1 METQMSQTV
10 AHTLVDVLQK
20 IGVTHIFGLI
30 ADSLNPIGDAVRHS
44 KIEWIGVRHEEGAA
58 LAAAGQAKLT
68 GRLGVCCGSTGPGS
82 THLVAGLYEAC
93 RDHAPVLALSG
104 QMPRQLQGLDY
115 FQATDPDLLFRDV
128 SLYTE
133 TISSPAQAPAVI
145 HQAIATAYAGRGVAH
160 LTLPVD
166 VLTART
172 EGSVA
177 SVATLK
183 PRPEIFASEA
193 DIAEMA
199 RRIDEAGTIVIMC
212 GAGCHGAAEE
222 LRALSDRLKAPL
234 IHSVKGKDIMPYDD
248 PRWMGGIGMIGTKA
262 DYHAVMHCDLFL
274 MLGTDYPYSEFL
286 PRKGAVIQVDER
298 ARVIGRRAPTEFGVI
313 GSVRPTV
320 KSLLDKAKPK
330 SDSRFFEIVTAQRK
344 KWDEML
350 DKQSDP
356 ARSKDRIHP
365 QAVARAVSDLA
376 ARDAVFAI
384 DTGLNTLWSG
394 NWIRQSGEQRII
406 GSFNNG
412 AVGTALG
419 QANGIQALDRSR
431 QVIALCGDGGF
442 NMLMCEFLTAV
453 HHKLPVKAV
462 VYNNSS
468 LGLITLEA
476 EGMGMPAWK
485 KAIDFPNPD
494 YATLARACGAT
505 GFKAEKPGE
514 LHDAIRKALNA
525 NGPAIVDCVVSAD
538 ELPNLPHIELERIEN
553 FAKAKIKETI
563 LAFTGE

>member
-1 METQMSQTV
+1 MQMSQTV
-10 AHTLVDVLQK
+10 AHTLVDVLEK
-20 IGVTHIFGLI
+20 IGVKQIFGLI
-30 ADSLNPIGDAVRHS
+30 GDSLNPIGDAVRHS
-44 KIEWIGVRHEEGAA
+44 NIEWIGVRHEEGAA

-68 GRLGVCCGSTGPGS
+68 GRLGVCCGTTGPGS
-82 THLVAGLYEAC
+82 THLVAGLYEAS

-104 QMPRQLQGLDY
+104 QMPRQLQGIDY
-115 FQATDPDLLFRDV
+115 FQATNPDLLFRDV

-145 HQAIATAYAGRGVAH
+145 HQAIAAAYAGRGVAH
-160 LTLPVD
+160 LTLPMD
-166 VLTART
+166 VLTASVD
-172 EGSVA
+172 GSVA

-193 DIAEMA
+193 DIAQIA
-199 RRIDEAGTIVIMC
+199 HRIDEAGSIVIMC

-222 LRALSDRLKAPL
+222 LRSLSDRLKAPL

-262 DYHAVMHCDLFL
+262 DFHAVMHCDLFL
-274 MLGTDYPYSEFL
+274 MLGTDYPYSDFL
-286 PRKGAVIQVDER
+286 PRKAVVIQVDER
-298 ARVIGRRAPTEFGVI
+298 ARVIGRRAPTELGVI

-320 KSLLDKAKPK
+320 KSLLDQVKSK
-330 SDSRFFEIVTAQRK
+330 SDGRFFETVTAQRK

-376 ARDAVFAI
+376 ARDAVFVI

-394 NWIRQSGEQRII
+394 NWIRQSGQQQII

-453 HHKLPVKAV
+453 QHKLPVKAV
-462 VYNNSS
+462 VYDNSS

-476 EGMGMPAWK
+476 ESIGVPAWK

-494 YATLARACGAT
+494 YVALARACGAV

-514 LHDAIRKALNA
+514 LREAISQALKAD
-525 NGPAIVDCVVSAD
+525 GPAIIDCVVGAD
-538 ELPNLPHIELERIEN
+538 ELPNIPHLELKMVDN
-553 FAKAKIKETI
+553 FAKAKVKEAI
-563 LAFTGE
+563 LAVTGG

>member
-1 METQMSQTV
+1 MVQTV
-10 AHTLVDVLQK
+10 AGTLVDTLEK
-20 IGVTHIFGLI
+20 IGVKQIFGLI
-30 ADSLNPIGDAVRHS
+30 GDSLNTIGDAVRHS
-44 KIEWIGVRHEEGAA
+44 EIEWIGVRHEEGAA

-68 GRLGVCCGSTGPGS
+68 GRLGVCCGTTGPGS
-82 THLVAGLYEAC
+82 THLVAGLYEAN

-104 QMPRQLQGLDY
+104 DMPRKLQGTDY
-115 FQATDPDLLFRDV
+115 FQATDPNLLFRDV
-128 SLYTE
+128 SLYTA
-133 TISSPAQAPAVI
+133 TISSAAQAPAVI

-160 LTLPVD
+160 LTLPQD
-166 VLTART
+166 VIGGKSDGAVT
-172 EGSVA
+172 

-183 PRPEIFASEA
+183 PRPEIFADDA
-193 DIAEMA
+193 DIAEIA
-199 RRIDEAGTIVIMC
+199 RRLDEAGSIVIMC

-262 DYHAVMHCDLFL
+262 DYKAIMDCDLLL

-286 PRKGAVIQVDER
+286 PQKSTVIQVDER
-298 ARVIGRRAPTEFGVI
+298 ARVLGRRTTTGLGVV

-320 KSLLDKAKPK
+320 KSLLKLVKPK
-330 SDSRFFEIVTAQRK
+330 SDRQFFDRVAERRRT
-344 KWDEML
+344 WDEML
-350 DKQSDP
+350 DKQCDL

-376 ARDAVFAI
+376 ARDAVFVF

-431 QVIALCGDGGF
+431 QVIAMCGDGGF

-453 HHKLPVKAV
+453 QHKLPVKAV
-462 VYNNSS
+462 IYNNSA

-476 EGMGMPAWK
+476 EGIGVPAWK

-494 YATLARACGAT
+494 FAALARDCGGT

-514 LHDAIRKALNA
+514 LREAISQAFKAE
-525 NGPAIVDCVVSAD
+525 GPVIVDCVVAAD
-538 ELPNLPHIELERIEN
+538 ELPNLPHLDLEKIGN
-553 FAKAKIKETI
+553 FAEAKIKEAV
-563 LAFTGE
+563 LAVTGG